1 MNTQELYTY
10 EEWAREYK
18 ERNKLS
24 NKVKRGLQHID
35 INSAAETLKYKLI
48 GVVAIILSIITYILA
63 NKYDSE
69 LNFCTI
75 VFLLAGIIILVNK
88 QED

>member
-18 ERNKLS
+18 ERNKIS
-24 NKVKRGLQHID
+24 SKIKSRLQHID
-35 INSAAETLKYKLI
+35 IYSAADTLKYKLI
-48 GVVAIILSIITYILA
+48 GVAAIILSIITYILA

>member
-24 NKVKRGLQHID
+24 NRVKRGLQHID
-35 INSAAETLKYKLI
+35 INSAADTLKYKLI
-48 GVVAIILSIITYILA
+48 GVAAIILSIITYILA
-63 NKYDSE
+63 IKHDSE
-69 LNFCTI
+69 LKLYAI
-75 VFLLAGIIILVNK
+75 VFLVAGIIILVNK

>member
-10 EEWAREYK
+10 EEWVREYK

-24 NKVKRGLQHID
+24 NKIKRELQHID
-35 INSAAETLKYKLI
+35 INRAADTLKYKLI
-48 GVVAIILSIITYILA
+48 GVAAIIISFITYILA
-63 NKYDSE
+63 NKYDGE
-69 LNFCTI
+69 LKLYAFT
-75 VFLLAGIIILVNK
+75 FLLAGIIIILYK

>member
-18 ERNKLS
+18 ERNKIS
-24 NKVKRGLQHID
+24 SKIKRELQHID

-63 NKYDSE
+63 IKHDGE
-69 LNFCTI
+69 LKLYAI
-75 VFLLAGIIILVNK
+75 MFLLAGIIILVNK

>member
-18 ERNKLS
+18 ERSKLS
-24 NKVKRGLQHID
+24 NKIKRGLQHID
-35 INSAAETLKYKLI
+35 INSAADTLKHKLI
-48 GVVAIILSIITYILA
+48 GVAAIILSLITYILA

-75 VFLLAGIIILVNK
+75 IFLLAGIIIITSK

>member
-24 NKVKRGLQHID
+24 NKIKRELQHID
-35 INSAAETLKYKLI
+35 INSAAEKLKYKLI
-48 GVVAIILSIITYILA
+48 GVAAIILSIITYILA
-63 NKYDSE
+63 IKHDSE
-69 LNFCTI
+69 LKLYAI
-75 VFLLAGIIILVNK
+75 VFLVAGIIIILYK

>member
-18 ERNKLS
+18 ERNKIS
-24 NKVKRGLQHID
+24 SKIKRELQRID

-48 GVVAIILSIITYILA
+48 GVAAIILSIITYILA
-63 NKYDSE
+63 IKHDSE
-69 LNFCTI
+69 LKLYAIT
-75 VFLLAGIIILVNK
+75 FLVAGIIILLYK